1 MSRRSR
7 ATAWR
12 FAAPTQSRSEA
23 STRAFA
29 STASQTWSSAFAC
42 ATEAAAPWS
51 SLACRSRKT
60 STACGSQ
67 PSPPSASASPSET
80 CTASSTAGATAKTSW
95 SGNRISAVSDYE
107 SRVEE
112 LHQKKKK
119 NLGMGGP
126 EKIAK
131 QHERG
136 KLTVRERI
144 DLLFDTGTFVELG
157 LLAQNRDGSDSAPAD
172 GVVTGHGEIEG
183 RQVWVIAYDFT
194 VMAGSM
200 GAVGEQFKAA
210 RVRELALRYRKPIV
224 WLLDSAGARIQE
236 AAGSTF
242 AGTGWLF
249 AEQVVM
255 SGVIPQVAAMLGPCA
270 AGTAYIPGLA
280 DFVPMVKATSSMA
293 LGGARLV
300 KAATGEDVTD
310 HDMGG
315 SQVHCYESG
324 VGDNEVADDQ
334 ECIAQV
340 RRFLS
345 YLPSSN
351 LEPPPWVPTDDPAD
365 RDVEGL
371 DKLVPANPRQAYDV
385 RKVIQRIVDQGGP
398 AGEGLRP
405 AAGRGEYPHA
415 SSSWFEIK
423 PAGAKHLVVGFCRMA
438 GHAVGVV
445 ANQPL
450 FKGGILDVD
459 AADKAARFIRLC
471 DAFNVPLL
479 YLMDVPGF
487 LVGSGVE
494 KEGIIR
500 HGAKMLYATSE
511 ATVPK
516 ITVVMRKAYGAGY
529 FVMCGKGYYPDLIVA
544 WPFAEISVMGPEGAV
559 NIIFNKVV
567 EAAENPAETRAQLVE
582 RIRETISPYVAAGW
596 AMIDDVIDP
605 ADTRR
610 VIIRGLEQARDKKVE
625 RPWRKHGN
633 IPV

>member
-1 MSRRSR
+1 MGD
-7 ATAWR
+7 
-12 FAAPTQSRSEA
+12 FE
-23 STRAFA
+23 TRV
-29 STASQTWSSAFAC
+29 
-42 ATEAAAPWS
+42 
-51 SLACRSRKT
+51 
-60 STACGSQ
+60 G
-67 PSPPSASASPSET
+67 
-80 CTASSTAGATAKTSW
+80 
-95 SGNRISAVSDYE
+95 
-107 SRVEE
+107 E
-112 LHQKKKK
+112 LHARKEK
-119 NLGMGGP
+119 NLAMGGE
-126 EKIAK
+126 EKIAR
-131 QHERG
+131 QHEKG

-144 DLLFDTGTFVELG
+144 DLLFDNGTFVELG
-157 LLAQNRDGSDSAPAD
+157 LLANNRDGSENAPAD
-172 GVVTGHGEIEG
+172 GVVTGHGEVDG
-183 RQVWVIAYDFT
+183 RQVWVVAYDFT

-249 AEQVVM
+249 AEQVYM

-280 DFVPMVKATSSMA
+280 DFVPMVKNTSSMA

-300 KAATGEDVTD
+300 KAATGEDVSD
-310 HDMGG
+310 HEMGG

-324 VGDNEVADDQ
+324 VGDNEVGDDA
-334 ECIAQV
+334 ECIATV

-351 LEPPPWVPTDDPAD
+351 AEEPPAVETGDPAD
-365 RDVEGL
+365 RAVEGL
-371 DKLVPANPRQAYDV
+371 EKLVPVNPRAAYDV
-385 RKVIQRIVDQGGP
+385 RKVVKAIFDRD
-398 AGEGLRP
+398 
-405 AAGRGEYPHA
+405 
-415 SSSWFEIK
+415 SWFEVK
-423 PAGAKHLVVGFCRMA
+423 PTWAKNIVVGFARAA
-438 GHAVGVV
+438 GHSVGVV
-445 ANQPL
+445 ANQPMQ
-450 FKGGILDVD
+450 KGGALDSD
-459 AADKAARFIRLC
+459 AADKAARFIRMC
-471 DAFNVPLL
+471 DAFNVPLV

-487 LVGSGVE
+487 LVGSQVE
-494 KEGIIR
+494 KDGIIR

-516 ITVVMRKAYGAGY
+516 VTVIMRKAYGAGY
-529 FVMCGKGYYPDLIVA
+529 YVMCGKGYEPDTIVA

-559 NIIFNKVV
+559 NIIFNKQV
-567 EAAENPAETRAQLVE
+567 ESAADPEATRAELVAKV
-582 RIRETISPYVAAGW
+582 RESINPYLAAGW

-610 VIIRGLEQARDKKVE
+610 VIVEALEQARGKKVD

>member
-1 MSRRSR
+1 VDDYAARVDDLKSRR
-7 ATAWR
+7 
-12 FAAPTQSRSEA
+12 
-23 STRAFA
+23 
-29 STASQTWSSAFAC
+29 
-42 ATEAAAPWS
+42 
-51 SLACRSRKT
+51 
-60 STACGSQ
+60 
-67 PSPPSASASPSET
+67 
-80 CTASSTAGATAKTSW
+80 
-95 SGNRISAVSDYE
+95 
-107 SRVEE
+107 
-112 LHQKKKK
+112 KK
-119 NLGMGGP
+119 NLAMGGE

-131 QHERG
+131 QHARG

-144 DLLFDTGTFVELG
+144 DLLFDPGTFVELG
-157 LLAQNRDGSDSAPAD
+157 LLAQNRDGSDTAPAD
-172 GVVTGHGEIEG
+172 GVVTGHGDVDG

-210 RVRELALRYRKPIV
+210 RVRDLAVRYRRPIV

-236 AAGSTF
+236 ASGSTF

-249 AEQVVM
+249 AEQVYM

-280 DFVPMVKATSSMA
+280 DFVPMVKGTSSMA

-324 VGDNEVADDQ
+324 VGDNEVADDA
-334 ECIAQV
+334 ECIATV

-351 LEPPPWVPTDDPAD
+351 LEPPPFAASDDPPD
-365 RDVEGL
+365 RAVEGL
-371 DKLVPANPRQAYDV
+371 EKIVPVNARSAYDV
-385 RKVIQRIVDQGGP
+385 RKVVKAVFDR
-398 AGEGLRP
+398 E
-405 AAGRGEYPHA
+405 
-415 SSSWFEIK
+415 SWFEVK
-423 PAGAKHLVVGFCRMA
+423 PTWAKNIVVGFARA
-438 GHAVGVV
+438 GGHSVGVV
-445 ANQPL
+445 ANQPMQ
-450 FKGGILDVD
+450 KGGALDSD
-459 AADKAARFIRLC
+459 AADKAARFIRMC
-471 DAFNVPLL
+471 DAFNVPLV

-487 LVGSGVE
+487 LVGSQVE
-494 KEGIIR
+494 KDGIIR

-516 ITVVMRKAYGAGY
+516 VTVIMRKAYGAGY
-529 FVMCGKGYYPDLIVA
+529 YVMCGKGYQPDAIVA

-559 NIIFNKVV
+559 NIIFNKQV
-567 EAAENPAETRAQLVE
+567 EAADDPEAARARLIDT
-582 RIRETISPYVAAGW
+582 IRKQIDPYLAAGW

-605 ADTRR
+605 SETRR
-610 VIIRGLEQARDKKVE
+610 VIIKAIEQARDKKVD

>member
-1 MSRRSR
+1 MQPMSEGAPADVGGEFEEKVGELRGRRR
-7 ATAWR
+7 R
-12 FAAPTQSRSEA
+12 
-23 STRAFA
+23 
-29 STASQTWSSAFAC
+29 
-42 ATEAAAPWS
+42 
-51 SLACRSRKT
+51 
-60 STACGSQ
+60 
-67 PSPPSASASPSET
+67 
-80 CTASSTAGATAKTSW
+80 
-95 SGNRISAVSDYE
+95 
-107 SRVEE
+107 
-112 LHQKKKK
+112 
-119 NLGMGGP
+119 NLQMGGS

-136 KLTVRERI
+136 KLTARERI
-144 DLLFDTGTFVELG
+144 DLLFDPGTFVEFG
-157 LLAQNRDGSDSAPAD
+157 LLAHQQSLRGNPVDPPEKTPAD
-172 GVVTGHGEIEG
+172 GVITGHGLVDG

-200 GAVGEQFKAA
+200 GAVGESFKTT

-242 AGTGWLF
+242 AGSGQLF
-249 AEQVVM
+249 YDQVQM

-280 DFVPMVKATSSMA
+280 DFVPMVKGTASMS

-324 VGDNEVADDQ
+324 VGDNEVADDR
-334 ECIAQV
+334 ECIATV

-351 LEPPPWVPTDDPAD
+351 AEPPPLAECEDPPD
-365 RDVEGL
+365 RLVEGL
-371 DKLVPANPRQAYDV
+371 EQIVPASPRAAYDV
-385 RKVIQRIVDQGGP
+385 RKVIKAISDR
-398 AGEGLRP
+398 E
-405 AAGRGEYPHA
+405 
-415 SSSWFEIK
+415 SWFEIK
-423 PAGAKHLVVGFCRMA
+423 PTWARNIVVGFTRFGGRAA
-438 GHAVGVV
+438 GIV
-445 ANQPL
+445 ASQPL
-450 FKGGILDVD
+450 HKGGILDCD
-459 AADKAARFIRLC
+459 AADKAARFIRMC
-471 DAFNVPLL
+471 DAFNVPLV
-479 YLMDVPGF
+479 YLVDVPGF
-487 LVGSGVE
+487 LVGSAVE
-494 KEGIIR
+494 KQGIIR

-511 ATVPK
+511 ASVPK

-529 FVMCGKGYYPDLIVA
+529 FVMCGKGYYPDLLVA

-559 NIIFNKVV
+559 NIIFNKVI
-567 EAAENPAETRAQLVE
+567 EQAENPEEKRAQLLQQ
-582 RIRETISPYVAAGW
+582 IRETISPYIAAGW

-605 ADTRR
+605 AETRR
-610 VIIRGLEQARDKKVE
+610 VIVQGLVQAQGKDLD

>member
-1 MSRRSR
+1 
-7 ATAWR
+7 
-12 FAAPTQSRSEA
+12 
-23 STRAFA
+23 
-29 STASQTWSSAFAC
+29 
-42 ATEAAAPWS
+42 
-51 SLACRSRKT
+51 
-60 STACGSQ
+60 
-67 PSPPSASASPSET
+67 
-80 CTASSTAGATAKTSW
+80 
-95 SGNRISAVSDYE
+95 VSDEY
-107 SRVEE
+107 SAKISE
-112 LHQKKKK
+112 LEARREK
-119 NLGMGGP
+119 NLAMGGK

-131 QHERG
+131 QHSRG
-136 KLTVRERI
+136 KLTVRERL
-144 DLLFDTGTFVELG
+144 DLLFDKDTFVEFG
-157 LLAQNRDGSDSAPAD
+157 LLAQQQAVRGGEPDADATPAD
-172 GVVTGHGEIEG
+172 GVVTGHGQVEG

-242 AGTGWLF
+242 AGTGYLF
-249 AEQVVM
+249 YDQVVM
-255 SGVIPQVAAMLGPCA
+255 SGVIPQVAAMLGPCS

-280 DFVPMVKATSSMA
+280 DFVPMVKETSSMS

-324 VGDNEVADDQ
+324 VGDNEVADDT
-334 ECIAQV
+334 ECIATV

-351 LEPPPWVPTDDPAD
+351 GEAAPFRETGDPAD
-365 RDVEGL
+365 RLVEGL
-371 DKLVPANPRQAYDV
+371 DKIVPTNPRAAYDV
-385 RKVIQRIVDQGGP
+385 KRVIKAVFDRD
-398 AGEGLRP
+398 
-405 AAGRGEYPHA
+405 
-415 SSSWFEIK
+415 SWFEIK
-423 PAGAKHLVVGFCRMA
+423 PAWAKNIVVGFARAA

-445 ANQPL
+445 ANQPMQ
-450 FKGGILDVD
+450 KGGILDSD
-459 AADKAARFIRLC
+459 SADKAARFIRMC
-471 DAFNVPLL
+471 DAFNIPLV

-487 LVGSGVE
+487 LVGSQVE
-494 KEGIIR
+494 RHGIIR

-516 ITVVMRKAYGAGY
+516 VTVIMRKAYGAGY
-529 FVMCGKGYYPDLIVA
+529 YVMCGKGYQPDLIVA
-544 WPFAEISVMGPEGAV
+544 WPLAEISVMGPEGAV
-559 NIIFNKVV
+559 NIIFNKQI
-567 EAAENPAETRAQLVE
+567 EASDNPEETRGGLIDA
-582 RIRETISPYVAAGW
+582 IRTQINPYLAAGW

-605 ADTRR
+605 AETRR
-610 VIIRGLEQARDKKVE
+610 VIIRGIEQARSKKVD

>member
-1 MSRRSR
+1 LPAVDDYSSKVGDLQARR
-7 ATAWR
+7 
-12 FAAPTQSRSEA
+12 
-23 STRAFA
+23 
-29 STASQTWSSAFAC
+29 
-42 ATEAAAPWS
+42 
-51 SLACRSRKT
+51 
-60 STACGSQ
+60 
-67 PSPPSASASPSET
+67 
-80 CTASSTAGATAKTSW
+80 
-95 SGNRISAVSDYE
+95 
-107 SRVEE
+107 
-112 LHQKKKK
+112 KK
-119 NLGMGGP
+119 NLAMGGE
-126 EKIAK
+126 EKIAR

-144 DLLFDTGTFVELG
+144 DLLFDPGTFVELG
-157 LLAQNRDGSDSAPAD
+157 LLAHQQPVRGGESDPDGTPAD
-172 GVVTGHGEIEG
+172 GVVTGHGEVDG

-200 GAVGEQFKAA
+200 GAVGEQFKAT

-242 AGTGWLF
+242 AGSGWLF
-249 AEQVVM
+249 ADQVVM
-255 SGVIPQVAAMLGPCA
+255 SGVVPQVAAMLGPCS

-280 DFVPMVKATSSMA
+280 DFVPMVKGTSSMS

-324 VGDNEVADDQ
+324 VGDNEVENDA
-334 ECIAQV
+334 ECIALV

-351 LEPPPWVPTDDPAD
+351 TEAPPHADTGDPAD
-365 RDVEGL
+365 RTVEEL
-371 DKLVPANPRQAYDV
+371 AKLVPVNPRSAYDV
-385 RKVIQRIVDQGGP
+385 RKVIRAIFD
-398 AGEGLRP
+398 
-405 AAGRGEYPHA
+405 HD
-415 SSSWFEIK
+415 SWLEVK
-423 PAGAKHLVVGFCRMA
+423 PTWAKNIVVGLARA
-438 GHAVGVV
+438 GGHSVGVV

-450 FKGGILDVD
+450 QKGGVLDSD
-459 AADKAARFIRLC
+459 AADKAARFIRMC
-471 DAFNVPLL
+471 DAFNVPLV

-487 LVGSGVE
+487 MVGSQVE

-500 HGAKMLYATSE
+500 HGAKMLYATAE

-516 ITVVMRKAYGAGY
+516 VTVIMRKAYGAGY
-529 FVMCGKGYYPDLIVA
+529 FVMCGKGYSPDLIVA

-559 NIIFNKVV
+559 NIIFNKQV
-567 EAAENPAETRAQLVE
+567 EASDNPEATRAQLVDT
-582 RIRETISPYVAAGW
+582 IRAQITPYLAAGW

-605 ADTRR
+605 AETRR
-610 VIIRGLEQARDKKVE
+610 VIINGIEQARNKKVD

>member
-1 MSRRSR
+1 M
-7 ATAWR
+7 
-12 FAAPTQSRSEA
+12 
-23 STRAFA
+23 
-29 STASQTWSSAFAC
+29 
-42 ATEAAAPWS
+42 
-51 SLACRSRKT
+51 
-60 STACGSQ
+60 
-67 PSPPSASASPSET
+67 
-80 CTASSTAGATAKTSW
+80 
-95 SGNRISAVSDYE
+95 SDYE
-107 SRVEE
+107 ARVEE
-112 LHQKKKK
+112 LRQKRRK

-126 EKIAK
+126 DRIAK

-144 DLLFDTGTFVELG
+144 DLLFDKGTFVELG
-157 LLAQNRDGSDSAPAD
+157 LLARNRDGSDTAPAD
-172 GVVTGHGEIEG
+172 GVVTGHGNVDG

-236 AAGSTF
+236 ASGSTF

-249 AEQVVM
+249 ADQVVM

-280 DFVPMVKATSSMA
+280 DFVPMVKGTSSMA

-310 HDMGG
+310 QDMGG

-324 VGDNEVADDQ
+324 VGDNEVENDEQ
-334 ECIAQV
+334 CIATV

-351 LEPPPWVPTDDPAD
+351 LQTPPVADTGDPAD
-365 RDVEGL
+365 RLVEGL
-371 DKLVPANPRQAYDV
+371 EKIVPVNPRAAYDV
-385 RKVIQRIVDQGGP
+385 RKVIKAVFDR
-398 AGEGLRP
+398 E
-405 AAGRGEYPHA
+405 
-415 SSSWFEIK
+415 SWFELK
-423 PAGAKHLVVGFCRMA
+423 PTWARNIVIGLARAAGG
-438 GHAVGVV
+438 AVGVV
-445 ANQPL
+445 ANQPMQ
-450 FKGGILDVD
+450 KGGVLDSD
-459 AADKAARFIRLC
+459 AADKAARFIRMC
-471 DAFNVPLL
+471 DAFNVPLV

-487 LVGSGVE
+487 LVGSQVE
-494 KEGIIR
+494 KDGIIR

-516 ITVVMRKAYGAGY
+516 VTVIMRKAYGAGY
-529 FVMCGKGYYPDLIVA
+529 YVMNGKGYLPDTIVA

-559 NIIFNKVV
+559 NIIFNKQI
-567 EAAENPAETRAQLVE
+567 EASDNPEATRAQLMDT
-582 RIRETISPYVAAGW
+582 IRAQINPYLAAGW

-605 ADTRR
+605 AETRR
-610 VIIRGLEQARDKKVE
+610 VIVQGLAQARDKKID

>member
-1 MSRRSR
+1 VSEE
-7 ATAWR
+7 
-12 FAAPTQSRSEA
+12 FAAA
-23 STRAFA
+23 V
-29 STASQTWSSAFAC
+29 
-42 ATEAAAPWS
+42 
-51 SLACRSRKT
+51 
-60 STACGSQ
+60 
-67 PSPPSASASPSET
+67 
-80 CTASSTAGATAKTSW
+80 AGLKA
-95 SGNRISAVSDYE
+95 RRE
-107 SRVEE
+107 
-112 LHQKKKK
+112 K
-119 NLGMGGP
+119 NLRMGGS
-126 EKIAK
+126 ERIEL
-131 QHERG
+131 QRQRG

-144 DLLFDTGTFVELG
+144 DLLFDPGTFVEFG
-157 LLAQNRDGSDSAPAD
+157 LLAHQHSLRGQPVSDPDLTPAD
-172 GVVTGHGEIEG
+172 GVVTGHGDVEG

-200 GAVGEQFKAA
+200 GQVGEQFKSA

-242 AGTGWLF
+242 AGSGFLF
-249 AEQVVM
+249 EDQVVM
-255 SGVIPQVAAMLGPCA
+255 SGVVPQVAAMLGPCA
-270 AGTAYIPGLA
+270 AGTAYIPGLS
-280 DFVPMVKATSSMA
+280 DFVPMVKGTSSMS

-324 VGDNEVADDQ
+324 VGDNEVADDA
-334 ECIAQV
+334 ECIAAV

-351 LEPPPWVPTDDPAD
+351 EEAAPVVDTDDPVD

-371 DKLVPANPRQAYDV
+371 DKIVPPSARAAYDV
-385 RKVIQRIVDQGGP
+385 RRVIKAIFDR
-398 AGEGLRP
+398 E
-405 AAGRGEYPHA
+405 
-415 SSSWFEIK
+415 SWFEIK
-423 PAGAKHLVVGFCRMA
+423 PTWAKNIVIGLARVGGQSM
-438 GHAVGVV
+438 GVV
-445 ANQPL
+445 ANQPM
-450 FKGGILDVD
+450 FKGGILDSD

-471 DAFNVPLL
+471 DAFNVPLV
-479 YLMDVPGF
+479 YLVDVPGF

-529 FVMCGKGYYPDLIVA
+529 FVMCGKGYHPDLLVA

-559 NIIFNKVV
+559 NIIFNKQV
-567 EAAENPAETRAQLVE
+567 EAAEDPAATRAQLVE
-582 RIRETISPYVAAGW
+582 QVRREISPYIAASW

-605 ADTRR
+605 AETRR
-610 VIIRGLEQARDKKVE
+610 VIHRGLLQARDKRVD
-625 RPWRKHGN
+625 RPWRKHGVM
-633 IPV
+633 PV